1 MRRGERVVIVVQQ
14 GPSPNDR
21 FRQAVAA
28 EEFGRLLIGER
39 WLAPTRVRWG
49 PPTAAG

>member
-1 MRRGERVVIVVQQ
+1 MRCGKRGVIVVQQ
-14 GPSPNDR
+14 GPSPDDR

-28 EEFGRLLIGER
+28 EECGRLLIGER